1 MFCSVSN
8 AKDAVVYAL
17 LHRIAGAGPSVKWS
31 NGSASSPIAKAACAA
46 AENDVVAASGFN
58 VSYSDSGLFGAIIA
72 APGNVA
78 GKVLTRVFSTVNG
91 KSKFVSTKRLS
102 RLPFAA

>member
-1 MFCSVSN
+1 MSN

-31 NGSASSPIAKAACAA
+31 NGSATSPIAKAACAA
-46 AENDVVAASGFN
+46 AENDVVAATGFN
-58 VSYSDSGLFGAIIA
+58 VSYSDSGLFGAVIA

-78 GKVLTRVFSTVNG
+78 GKVMLFCFIVESKTNRNVFD
-91 KSKFVSTKRLS
+91 
-102 RLPFAA
+102 